1 MRAFAQ
7 NAVRH
12 LAWRFVRTWETVQ
25 IAVVAAAVLLPVVLG
40 ERLKRGRMAAALILA
55 MIVQL
60 AVEGYRWQLLPLEV
74 TTLVLVVTDVLRDER
89 RVRGVQRF
97 RRGALGPIGVAGLMI
112 FPLALPI
119 PELPIPTGPFP
130 VGTQTFVV
138 VDRERL
144 EAYGLADTV
153 EGEDPPEPSEPR
165 RFVVQA
171 WYPAV
176 DIEGQEPVVWNPDF
190 DVVGPALAERL
201 GFPGFFLSHVG
212 DISSSSYDG
221 ASAASGRLPVVIY
234 SHGWTGFRTIAL
246 HQIESLASRGFIVLA
261 ADHTYGSVAE
271 VFPNGEVVTY
281 DPRALPD
288 EDTVEAEQFLE
299 AGEQLVETFAG
310 DLVAIMDGLEAGQS
324 GPFSTLAAE
333 PDLGRIGIFGH
344 STGGGAAVRAC
355 IDDSRCD
362 AVLGMDAWVNPIPDR
377 VVAREF
383 SQPSLFMRS
392 DGWRGT
398 PNDGRLRGLA
408 ERSPFESYWIGIE
421 GAGHNDFVLAPLF
434 SPVAD
439 RLGLKGP
446 IPSER
451 VVPIIDTYLTAFFQ
465 RHLLGTGGSALDEAT
480 PPEVSLEFLP

>member
-1 MRAFAQ
+1 
-7 NAVRH
+7 
-12 LAWRFVRTWETVQ
+12 VRTWETVQ

-40 ERLKRGRMAAALILA
+40 ERLKRGRTAAALILVL
-55 MIVQL
+55 ITQL
-60 AVEGYRWQLLPLEV
+60 VVEGYRWQLFPLEV
-74 TTLVLVVTDVLRDER
+74 TTLVLAVTDVLRDER
-89 RVRGVQRF
+89 RVRGLQRF
-97 RRGALGPIGVAGLMI
+97 RRGALGPVGVAALMI
-112 FPLALPI
+112 LPLSLPI
-119 PELPIPTGPFP
+119 PELPTPTGPFP

-138 VDRERL
+138 VETERL
-144 EAYGLADTV
+144 EEYGLPEAV
-153 EGEDPPEPSEPR
+153 EGEDPPEPSRPR

-176 DIEGQEPVVWNPDF
+176 DVAGQEPLVWNPDF
-190 DVVGPALAERL
+190 DVVGPAMADRL

-212 DISSSSYDG
+212 EISSSSYEG
-221 ASAASGRLPVVIY
+221 VPAVSGRLPVVIY

-246 HQIESLASRGFIVLA
+246 HQMESLASRGFIVLA
-261 ADHTYGSVAE
+261 PDHTYGSVAE
-271 VFPNGEVVTY
+271 VFPNGEIVTY

-288 EDTVEAEQFLE
+288 EATVEPEEFLE
-299 AGEQLVETFAG
+299 AGERLVETFAE
-310 DLVAIMDGLEAGQS
+310 DLVAIMDGLEAGGS
-324 GPFSTLAAE
+324 GPFSRLAAE
-333 PDLGRIGIFGH
+333 PDLGRIGLVGH
-344 STGGGAAVRAC
+344 STGGGAAVRTC
-355 IDDSRCD
+355 IEDSRCV

-377 VVAREF
+377 VVAREL

-408 ERSPFESYWIGIE
+408 ERSSFESYWIGIE

-446 IPSER
+446 IPTER